1 MQLKP
6 SNKLVSL
13 KMLKCCN
20 GFIEFN
26 YYSLY
31 IPPAKKLKIV
41 IDINVDNGIMKL
53 VYNSAWNLMYSNAL
67 NSARSLNY
75 QMSRL
80 IYMIGP

>member
-53 VYNSAWNLMYSNAL
+53 V
-67 NSARSLNY
+67 
-75 QMSRL
+75 
-80 IYMIGP
+80 G